1 MSESAGSV
9 RVVHGDLT
17 EQDVDVVV
25 NAANEQ
31 LAHGGGVAAALV
43 RAGGRVVQEE
53 SNDWIRRNGPLTSG
67 SAAITR
73 AGALPAGWIVHV
85 VGPRYRRG
93 GNNVELLRAAVSA
106 ALAATAEIG
115 ARTVAMPAISAGI
128 FGYPLEEAT
137 AVIADAC
144 RRWLDGHP
152 GAIDEVRLVGYDT
165 ATVAAFEKAVS

>member
-1 MSESAGSV
+1 M
-9 RVVHGDLT
+9 
-17 EQDVDVVV
+17 
-25 NAANEQ
+25 
-31 LAHGGGVAAALV
+31 
-43 RAGGRVVQEE
+43 
-53 SNDWIRRNGPLTSG
+53 
-67 SAAITR
+67 
-73 AGALPAGWIVHV
+73 
-85 VGPRYRRG
+85 
-93 GNNVELLRAAVSA
+93 ELLRAAVSA
-106 ALAATAEIG
+106 ALAATADIG